1 ALRHAGAHLGLK
13 PELIWLEATDIEE
26 GKLNLEDA
34 LSGIDGAIVLPGFG
48 KRGVEGKIKA
58 IRFLRENKIP
68 TLGICFGLQLTVV
81 EAARNIIGLEGAHTT
96 EVDPNTSHPVVDL
109 LPEQKNIDKLGGTM
123 RLGLSPIVVYRET
136 LAYKLYKADLVYER
150 HRHRYEV
157 NNKYIDMLEKAG
169 LKVSGVNPD
178 NLVEIM
184 EYDTRIHPFYIGLQS
199 HPEFRSRPLKPS
211 PPFIGLL
218 VATAKIEMD

>member
-1 ALRHAGAHLGLK
+1 
-13 PELIWLEATDIEE
+13 
-26 GKLNLEDA
+26 
-34 LSGIDGAIVLPGFG
+34 
-48 KRGVEGKIKA
+48 
-58 IRFLRENKIP
+58 
-68 TLGICFGLQLTVV
+68 
-81 EAARNIIGLEGAHTT
+81 AHTT

-136 LAYKLYKADLVYER
+136 IAYKLYKADLVYER